1 MFSVQD
7 LRTWA
12 TTLGPEEFRKQVG
25 PFVLIQRPP
34 DPILQQLA
42 MTMGQRTLESPK
54 TKDKVVDKLM
64 LMVRGFDDLVVATL
78 PPLGAS
84 ADLSV
89 GRLPDCELVIDEH
102 SVSKRH
108 AMLRWD
114 TVQDGCSLQDL
125 GSTNGTFV
133 NTQQIQ
139 AGEERLLADGDA
151 LAFGDPEFLY
161 FSSESLYQ
169 QLAGAGLAKGPRIER
184 G

>member
-1 MFSVQD
+1 MFSVRD

-12 TTLGPEEFRKQVG
+12 TTLGADEFRKQVG

-34 DPILQQLA
+34 DPVLQQLA
-42 MTMGQRTLESPK
+42 MAMGVRTLETAK
-54 TKDKVVDKLM
+54 KEKLVDEL
-64 LMVRGFDDLVVATL
+64 LVMVRDFDDLVVATL

-84 ADLSV
+84 ADLAV
-89 GRLPDCELVIDEH
+89 GRLPDCELIIDEP

-114 TVQDGCSLQDL
+114 TVQGGCSLQDL

-133 NTQQIQ
+133 NTRPLEKT
-139 AGEERLLADGDA
+139 EERLLADGDH

-161 FSSESLYQ
+161 ISTESLYH
-169 QLAGAGLAKGPRIER
+169 QLAAGGLAKG
-184 G
+184 